1 MQDRS
6 GISEGAA
13 APSDINRSY
22 KEDSNHETSVFLFNV
37 VVPGVN
43 MLRLK
48 DGVYSRVPLLPGAP
62 VEVRRKVLCEDAGAP
77 VSQVWARAL
86 DKELYPMLI
95 TSHHIGVLEF
105 AIPADADY
113 YTEAEVQAIDTQ
125 RVQRA

>member
-1 MQDRS
+1 MKLQFFSLNPVSARC
-6 GISEGAA
+6 E
-13 APSDINRSY
+13 Y
-22 KEDSNHETSVFLFNV
+22 
-37 VVPGVN
+37 

-62 VEVRRKVLCEDAGAP
+62 VEVRRKELCEDAGAP

-113 YTEAEVQAIDTQ
+113 YTEAEVQAHRHAARTACI
-125 RVQRA
+125 RKRKIIC

>member
-1 MQDRS
+1 MKLQFFS
-6 GISEGAA
+6 LT
-13 APSDINRSY
+13 PS
-22 KEDSNHETSVFLFNV
+22 
-37 VVPGVN
+37 VPGVN

-48 DGVYSRVPLLPGAP
+48 DCVYSRVPLLPGAP

-86 DKELYPMLI
+86 DKEWYPMLI
-95 TSHHIGVLEF
+95 TSHHIGVLGF

>member
-1 MQDRS
+1 MKLQFFS
-6 GISEGAA
+6 LT
-13 APSDINRSY
+13 PS
-22 KEDSNHETSVFLFNV
+22 
-37 VVPGVN
+37 VPGVN

-95 TSHHIGVLEF
+95 ITPKPKYRPSTRSAYSVHKERGKSYV
-105 AIPADADY
+105 D
-113 YTEAEVQAIDTQ
+113 
-125 RVQRA
+125 